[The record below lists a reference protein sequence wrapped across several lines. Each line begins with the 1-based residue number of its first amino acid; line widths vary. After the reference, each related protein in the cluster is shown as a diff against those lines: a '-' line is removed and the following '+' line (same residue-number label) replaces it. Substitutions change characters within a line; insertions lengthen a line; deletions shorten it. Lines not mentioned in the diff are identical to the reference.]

1 MKTLTEDEL
10 KSLER
15 DGATVRWTD
24 NVRRLPEPQKQEN
37 PLAGIAT
44 VLQQLGRGVEVASK
58 ATEVEAR
65 LSRVEADVQY
75 LRDDASLTPK
85 FSQSPDREE
94 VRQMIAESVPES
106 MPLPAP
112 FSGKVKIVR
121 RGKLIDYL
129 TVDGRKIVFN
139 RGSDLSL
146 ESIEF
151 KEK

>member
-24 NVRRLPEPQKQEN
+24 NVRRLPEPQKPEN
-37 PLAGIAT
+37 PLAGFA
-44 VLQQLGRGVEVASK
+44 VALQQLGSAVESASK
-58 ATEVEAR
+58 VKESEDRLAR
-65 LSRVEADVQY
+65 IETDIQY
-75 LRDDASLTPK
+75 LKEDVSLVPK
-85 FSQSPDREE
+85 LTQGPDRDEI
-94 VRQMIAESVPES
+94 RQMISESIPES

-146 ESIEF
+146 DSIEF